1 MSRRV
6 RGFLLLP
13 VSLLLVVIGV
23 ITFGLVQDIG
33 TGARSNLREAERAR
47 RLAEAGIAHATWKLN
62 QLTTCT
68 GYTDLPA
75 TAAGSDSYK
84 VSVSPTSGSPVTL
97 TSTATLASGLPGA
110 RVTVSRQV
118 PKTAGNT
125 LTYTV
130 KTDSSGADTYLDATN
145 LAKNYG
151 ASTTLLL
158 QQGASYPLLQFD
170 LSTLPKG
177 SRIVDAQL
185 VLYRENAGSL
195 SLSGRVVNAHRVL
208 EPWEPGTKNGSNAAD
223 GATWLTRDGF
233 KAWQMVGPSI
243 ESTSALD
250 APHTHYY
257 LSGYTITWGLTNLV
271 QGWVDQ
277 RYPNYGVLL
286 VPTSSFSEAYASAEA
301 SDATRIPKL
310 VIKYIAPCGALNP
323 PQDGISGRVAWWKL
337 DETTGAS
344 AGDVIGGHT
353 GSVTGGSWSS
363 AGGVAGGALS
373 FGSAGKITV
382 THTSDLSMSGDF
394 SLAAWINMSD
404 RNGKRPVL
412 YKGTAANEANY
423 AMGTRDG
430 EMYFEYFANNAW
442 RTYTTTGLN
451 LKPGTYYHLAATYKD
466 ILRQIKLYVD
476 GNLVGTF
483 TASFGNSPVVNS
495 RNLLI
500 GNTPYNENFLGRLDD
515 VQIIASTLDATGVL
529 SAMGGSV
536 RLPVADAYVS
546 SNLPGNVN
554 YGTTTPLQ
562 LAYLP
567 DNRPILRF
575 DLSNIPAGTVIKRAI
590 LSFHVEN
597 SVILSLSLSAKLYP
611 LTESWLEGTQNG
623 AISSGGVSWSRRQNA
638 PDLAWTNAGGTFAN
652 SLAGTLALPL
662 GASPQRYWEVNI
674 TTTVQE
680 WVDGVR
686 PNNGLVALM
695 TFGVDTATIS
705 SRESLRQEPRLVIT
719 TN

>member
-1 MSRRV
+1 
-6 RGFLLLP
+6 
-13 VSLLLVVIGV
+13 
-23 ITFGLVQDIG
+23 
-33 TGARSNLREAERAR
+33 
-47 RLAEAGIAHATWKLN
+47 
-62 QLTTCT
+62 
-68 GYTDLPA
+68 
-75 TAAGSDSYK
+75 
-84 VSVSPTSGSPVTL
+84 
-97 TSTATLASGLPGA
+97 
-110 RVTVSRQV
+110 
-118 PKTAGNT
+118 
-125 LTYTV
+125 
-130 KTDSSGADTYLDATN
+130 
-145 LAKNYG
+145 
-151 ASTTLLL
+151 
-158 QQGASYPLLQFD
+158 
-170 LSTLPKG
+170 
-177 SRIVDAQL
+177 
-185 VLYRENAGSL
+185 
-195 SLSGRVVNAHRVL
+195 
-208 EPWEPGTKNGSNAAD
+208 
-223 GATWLTRDGF
+223 
-233 KAWQMVGPSI
+233 
-243 ESTSALD
+243 
-250 APHTHYY
+250 
-257 LSGYTITWGLTNLV
+257 
-271 QGWVDQ
+271 
-277 RYPNYGVLL
+277 
-286 VPTSSFSEAYASAEA
+286 
-301 SDATRIPKL
+301 
-310 VIKYIAPCGALNP
+310 
-323 PQDGISGRVAWWKL
+323 
-337 DETTGAS
+337 
-344 AGDVIGGHT
+344 
-353 GSVTGGSWSS
+353 
-363 AGGVAGGALS
+363 
-373 FGSAGKITV
+373 
-382 THTSDLSMSGDF
+382 MSGDF

-515 VQIIASTLDATGVL
+515 LQIIASTLDATGVL

-652 SLAGTLALPL
+652 SLAGTLSLPL

-695 TFGVDTATIS
+695 TFGEDTATIS